1 MTSQAKLKKSFKQRS
16 NGSQEKELLNKLNL
30 QDFLQK
36 IDRTELDRN
45 CFYATQKLL
54 MIIRNLNSMFI
65 SESTSSYTAT
75 KEKGIDPI
83 QGLYPNLT

>member
-1 MTSQAKLKKSFKQRS
+1 
-16 NGSQEKELLNKLNL
+16 
-30 QDFLQK
+30 
-36 IDRTELDRN
+36 
-45 CFYATQKLL
+45 
-54 MIIRNLNSMFI
+54 MFI